1 MQSVV
6 DRGHPTVLGGL
17 QLEAEK
23 TAIVIHGHV
32 GEHYTL
38 APFTTDKN
46 AVGAPE
52 KECK

>member
-6 DRGHPTVLGGL
+6 DRGDPSVSGGL

-23 TAIVIHGHV
+23 TTIVLHGQV

-38 APFTTDKN
+38 APFATDKN

-52 KECK
+52 GECK